1 MPKASLTGSETP
13 TTASEMSAA
22 RRILTPPFLAL
33 GCNPFDSTRTERL
46 GKRNGPRSG
55 RKPQRFRSEQE
66 RQGHC
71 PLPSSGP
78 RAPSGYPP
86 PHSMGNEVS
95 CAEVEESLG
104 CPSCAPQRMLI
115 LERPRMAAGCGT
127 HSAVGRASPPK
138 TAREQFQ
145 AAGTRSPGEIY
156 HTAVWHEAM
165 VSQQQRGAGRPA
177 STSYARAWDA
187 SGRAPSCPSTT
198 GSTATSYSS
207 AWSVAQQSE
216 SHQHSGWVGSEQDG
230 VAAQEQEPTKQD
242 YVNALLLLRRELG
255 KAREQAR
262 NSNERY
268 VRHFLQQTTG

>member
-1 MPKASLTGSETP
+1 MRRGGRVAGLPVLCASKNADLGET
-13 TTASEMSAA
+13 E
-22 RRILTPPFLAL
+22 
-33 GCNPFDSTRTERL
+33 
-46 GKRNGPRSG
+46 NGG
-55 RKPQRFRSEQE
+55 
-66 RQGHC
+66 
-71 PLPSSGP
+71 
-78 RAPSGYPP
+78 
-86 PHSMGNEVS
+86 
-95 CAEVEESLG
+95 
-104 CPSCAPQRMLI
+104 
-115 LERPRMAAGCGT
+115 GCGT

-198 GSTATSYSS
+198 GSAATSYSS